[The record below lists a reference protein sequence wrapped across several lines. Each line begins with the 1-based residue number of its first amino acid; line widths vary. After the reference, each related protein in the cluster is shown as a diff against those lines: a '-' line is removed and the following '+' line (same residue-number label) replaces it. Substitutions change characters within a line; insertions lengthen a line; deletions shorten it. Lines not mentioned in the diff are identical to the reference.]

1 MSLFNIV
8 LIKLMIRLIILFE
21 YTVFIF
27 FILEM
32 LISFGVI
39 SQNNKFVLRIYMFLK
54 SNINPILMKFRKLV
68 PLTIGMVDL
77 SPIVL
82 FMLLGFIKDILIR
95 LIAL

>member
-1 MSLFNIV
+1 
-8 LIKLMIRLIILFE
+8 
-21 YTVFIF
+21 
-27 FILEM
+27 
-32 LISFGVI
+32 
-39 SQNNKFVLRIYMFLK
+39 
-54 SNINPILMKFRKLV
+54 MKFRKLV